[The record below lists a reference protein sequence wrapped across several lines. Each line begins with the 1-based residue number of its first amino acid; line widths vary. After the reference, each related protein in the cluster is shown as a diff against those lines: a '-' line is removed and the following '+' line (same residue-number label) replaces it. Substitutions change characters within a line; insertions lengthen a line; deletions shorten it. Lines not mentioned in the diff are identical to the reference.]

1 MLAKRTFKNQITIP
15 KEIIS
20 KFGDVEYFDVV
31 AKEGRIVLRPVKI
44 LPQESRLAGIREKIK
59 SLGLTEKDI
68 EEAIKWARK
77 ERV

>member
-20 KFGDVEYFDVV
+20 KFGNVEYFDVT
-31 AKEGRIVLRPVKI
+31 AKEGEIVLRPVEI
-44 LPQESRLAGIREKIK
+44 LPRESRLGRIRKKIK
-59 SLGLTEKDI
+59 SLGLTEEDI

-77 ERV
+77 EKV

>member
-20 KFGDVEYFDVV
+20 KFGDVEYFDVM

-44 LPQESRLAGIREKIK
+44 LPQESRLAGIRKKIK

-68 EEAIKWARK
+68 EKAIKWARK

>member
-20 KFGDVEYFDVV
+20 EFGNVEYFDVT
-31 AKEGRIVLRPVKI
+31 AKGGEIVLRPVEI
-44 LPQESRLAGIREKIK
+44 LPRESRLAGIRKKIK
-59 SLGLTEKDI
+59 SLGLTEEDI

-77 ERV
+77 EKG

>member
-20 KFGDVEYFDVV
+20 KFGNVEYFDVK
-31 AKEGRIVLRPVKI
+31 AEEGEIVLRPVEI
-44 LPQESRLAGIREKIK
+44 LPRESRLAGIRKKIK

-68 EEAIKWARK
+68 EKAIKWARK
-77 ERV
+77 EKV

>member
-20 KFGDVEYFDVV
+20 KFGDVEYFDVM

-44 LPQESRLAGIREKIK
+44 LPQESRLAEIRKKIK

-68 EEAIKWARK
+68 EKAIKWARK

>member
-20 KFGDVEYFDVV
+20 KFDNVEYFDVTT
-31 AKEGRIVLRPVKI
+31 KKGEIVLRPVEI
-44 LPQESRLAGIREKIK
+44 LPRESRLAGIRKKIK

-77 ERV
+77 EKV

>member
-20 KFGDVEYFDVV
+20 KFGDVEYFDVM
-31 AKEGRIVLRPVKI
+31 AKKGEIVLRPVKI

-77 ERV
+77 EKV

>member
-20 KFGDVEYFDVV
+20 KFGNVEYFDVT
-31 AKEGRIVLRPVKI
+31 AKGGEIVLRPVEI
-44 LPQESRLAGIREKIK
+44 LPRESRLAEIRKKIK
-59 SLGLTEKDI
+59 SLGLTEEDI

-77 ERV
+77 EKD

>member
-20 KFGDVEYFDVV
+20 KFGNVEYFDVK
-31 AKEGRIVLRPVKI
+31 AKGGEIVLRPVEI
-44 LPQESRLAGIREKIK
+44 LPRESRLAGIRKKIK
-59 SLGLTEKDI
+59 SLGLTEEDI

-77 ERV
+77 EKV

>member
-20 KFGDVEYFDVV
+20 KFGDVEYFDVM
-31 AKEGRIVLRPVKI
+31 AKEGEIVLRPVKI

-77 ERV
+77 EKV

>member
-20 KFGDVEYFDVV
+20 KFGNVEYFDVT
-31 AKEGRIVLRPVKI
+31 AKEGEIVLRPVEI
-44 LPQESRLAGIREKIK
+44 LPRESRLAGIRKKIK

-68 EEAIKWARK
+68 EKAIEWARK
-77 ERV
+77 EKV

>member
-20 KFGDVEYFDVV
+20 KFGNVEYFDVT
-31 AKEGRIVLRPVKI
+31 AKEGEIVLRPVEI
-44 LPQESRLAGIREKIK
+44 LPRESKLARIRKKIK
-59 SLGLTEKDI
+59 SLGLTEEDI

-77 ERV
+77 EKV

>member
-20 KFGDVEYFDVV
+20 KFGDVEYFDVM
-31 AKEGRIVLRPVKI
+31 AKEGGIVLRPVKI
-44 LPQESRLAGIREKIK
+44 LPQESRLVGIREKIK

-77 ERV
+77 EKV